1 MEIEPN
7 LLQLDKNV
15 PIEQN
20 ILDKLNDLKEEFI
33 SRYQNAQRRK
43 ESQKEFL
50 SLAMIGGQKKDKVLT
65 FQDYEK
71 IGQNLVDHLEN
82 I

>member
-1 MEIEPN
+1 
-7 LLQLDKNV
+7 
-15 PIEQN
+15 
-20 ILDKLNDLKEEFI
+20 LKEEFI
-33 SRYQNAQRRK
+33 SRYQNTQRRK